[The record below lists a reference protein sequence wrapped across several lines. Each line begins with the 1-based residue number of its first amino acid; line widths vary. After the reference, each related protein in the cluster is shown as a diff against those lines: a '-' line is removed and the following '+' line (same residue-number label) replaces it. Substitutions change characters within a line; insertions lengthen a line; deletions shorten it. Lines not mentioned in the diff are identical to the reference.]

1 MSQRETEPMLT
12 PREPLV
18 GDGGT
23 GFVDGNVDGN
33 VDGPD
38 NAVAPTAVA
47 VASVLVA
54 GLVACNLLSTIVG
67 EQLVATHSSQPV
79 APLFLI
85 CEHPTRPPSPAPP
98 RPAPAPRLSH
108 CARSMQYPSAVMQML
123 AYNPRGQRDVPLA
136 SQCQC
141 HCHCHCHCLSP
152 PSALRPPRPCRPQ
165 RLLRCLRFCRALAP
179 PHPRSGGCWNT
190 RRRHFCA
197 RLWRP
202 SRTPAAWE
210 REPGAISSEVRGVP
224 CRAALRGVP
233 AWKLAL

>member
-85 CEHPTRPPSPAPP
+85 CEHPTRPP
-98 RPAPAPRLSH
+98 RPAPARPATAPPL
-108 CARSMQYPSAVMQML
+108 
-123 AYNPRGQRDVPLA
+123 VPL
-136 SQCQC
+136 C
-141 HCHCHCHCLSP
+141 
-152 PSALRPPRPCRPQ
+152 PQ
-165 RLLRCLRFCRALAP
+165 HAVP
-179 PHPRSGGCWNT
+179 K
-190 RRRHFCA
+190 RRHA
-197 RLWRP
+197 NAGL
-202 SRTPAAWE
+202 
-210 REPGAISSEVRGVP
+210 
-224 CRAALRGVP
+224 
-233 AWKLAL
+233 